1 MSSRRS
7 SHTLA
12 RRNTVRCT
20 AGRGRADIG
29 ASHLKYP
36 STDFQAPH
44 PPQQTASHVTFAP
57 QTAQLLPSHPTCA
70 AISST
75 PCSVTARACASAA
88 VNPLPAREAAHDC
101 TSCATSAVPAE
112 MRVRESS
119 RLAGR
124 NTTGKVKG
132 GRRRFVIVTHLLTM
146 AATRKCYGKPV
157 RKSADIQ
164 RVRQQGAGTLTPE
177 AMPSPRTRA
186 QAVSGCG
193 GKGHASHHQTPSRG
207 LLLTLPLFLIFTSC
221 SSARAMAHASKIAW

>member
-1 MSSRRS
+1 MQGKQRQGGHRRISPEIPKHRLSSTSSTAANCITRHVCPPNRAAAALPSNLRCDFLNSLLCHSPRLRFRS
-7 SHTLA
+7 SEPAAGSRGSPRLHEL
-12 RRNTVRCT
+12 RDLSGSCRN
-20 AGRGRADIG
+20 AG
-29 ASHLKYP
+29 
-36 STDFQAPH
+36 
-44 PPQQTASHVTFAP
+44 
-57 QTAQLLPSHPTCA
+57 
-70 AISST
+70 
-75 PCSVTARACASAA
+75 
-88 VNPLPAREAAHDC
+88 
-101 TSCATSAVPAE
+101 
-112 MRVRESS
+112 ESS

-124 NTTGKVKG
+124 NTMGKVKE

-164 RVRQQGAGTLTPE
+164 RARQQGAGTLTPE